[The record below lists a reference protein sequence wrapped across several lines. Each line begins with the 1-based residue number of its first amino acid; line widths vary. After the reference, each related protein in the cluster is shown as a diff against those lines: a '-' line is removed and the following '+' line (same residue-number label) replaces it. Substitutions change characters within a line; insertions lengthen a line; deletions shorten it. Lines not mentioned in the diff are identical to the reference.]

1 MPVKHKF
8 QSAKSDG
15 ADATLVRPS
24 DWNNTHDVSN
34 LVTTYA
40 ANQVLAWGTDES
52 VYGNAGATDITLTLP
67 TAVGHAGQ
75 RFRIMRINSTAGN
88 VIIATTSSQTINGNA
103 SYTLTNQYQYV
114 EVESDGTNWFIWD
127 NN

>member
-1 MPVKHKF
+1 MAVKHKF

-24 DWNNTHDVSN
+24 NWNDAHDVSN

-40 ANQVLAWGTDES
+40 ANQALAYLTDET

-67 TAVGHAGQ
+67 TAVGHTGQ
-75 RFRIMRINSTAGN
+75 RFRIMRVNSTAGN
-88 VIIATTSSQTINGNA
+88 TIIATTSSQTINGGA
-103 SYTLTNQYQYV
+103 TCTLTNQYQYV
-114 EVESDGTNWFIWD
+114 EVESDGANWFIWD
-127 NN
+127 GN